1 MLVRKVTFFFVF
13 QRPTAKEL
21 LRHAFIKRAKRNNH
35 LMDLIDRYRKW
46 RVTHSNESDSD
57 SESDSDP
64 QNNRYT
70 CLMDLLSDDVTL
82 HLHRVEIIS

>member
-1 MLVRKVTFFFVF
+1 MEKKNSLKRNFFLPKIKILQFFF

-21 LRHAFIKRAKRNNH
+21 LRHPYIKRAKRNNH

-64 QNNRYT
+64 QNNR
-70 CLMDLLSDDVTL
+70 
-82 HLHRVEIIS
+82 

>member
-1 MLVRKVTFFFVF
+1 MERVYQIFFTAKNIFFLFF

-21 LRHAFIKRAKRNNH
+21 LRHPFIKRAKRNNH

-64 QNNRYT
+64 QNNR
-70 CLMDLLSDDVTL
+70 
-82 HLHRVEIIS
+82 

>member
-1 MLVRKVTFFFVF
+1 
-13 QRPTAKEL
+13 
-21 LRHAFIKRAKRNNH
+21 
-35 LMDLIDRYRKW
+35 MDLIDRYRKW

-70 CLMDLLSDDVTL
+70 CLMDLLSDVTL
-82 HLHRVEIIS
+82 TQCRKTMILHLTLRNVAKSIQSKEKFISQFTCT

>member
-1 MLVRKVTFFFVF
+1 
-13 QRPTAKEL
+13 
-21 LRHAFIKRAKRNNH
+21 
-35 LMDLIDRYRKW
+35 MDLIDRYRKW